1 MSEVQREAMLNYY
14 HLNDSLWEQ
23 FLSYIKGIATL
34 DFGLSITYKAP
45 VFDVILVRLP
55 WTLGIVGAATLL
67 SIVLGMIF
75 GLISAWRYPGK
86 IDRGLFLSMLGVS
99 AIPEFIIGMVL
110 LILLAVNFKWFP
122 LGGAETAFLRS
133 EQWFDHVWDLVR
145 HMILPVITLTLSSL
159 ASMYLLMRNEAIRIR
174 NEAFVEFAAA
184 KGIGGRAV
192 LMRHIARNSA
202 LPLLTMIAIR
212 IGSLLAGSVLVETV
226 FSYPGI
232 GKLLQEAILARDY
245 PLLHGLFLM
254 LTVFVLLL
262 NLLAEL
268 IYPYLDPRIRVAH
281 RGSLHEISAKVWPM
295 LSRLVYSDSNI
306 RADDC
311 PRFALLYRRG
321 KIDGPFRRALAWDQY
336 HRTGSVY
343 PICIW
348 SKDDLVYWYDGN
360 LDQYVS
366 KHYFRVARGL
376 LFPDGYR
383 SKCRC

>member
-1 MSEVQREAMLNYY
+1 MSRSKHLYTYLGVLLFVLLLNFWLPRLLPGGPADFLTGGSEDGAIFVSEEQRAAMLEYY
-14 HLNDSLWEQ
+14 HLNDSLGEQ
-23 FLSYIKGIATL
+23 FLSYMKGMVTL

-55 WTLGIVGAATLL
+55 WTLTIVGAATIL
-67 SIVLGMIF
+67 SILIGMLS

-86 IDRGLFLSMLGVS
+86 IDRGLFLSMLGFS

-110 LILLAVNFKWFP
+110 LILFAVNLKWLP

-133 EQWFDHVWDLVR
+133 DQWLDHALDLVK
-145 HMILPVITLTLSSL
+145 HMILPVITLTISSL

-174 NEAFVEFAAA
+174 NEPFIEFAAA

-212 IGSLLAGSVLVETV
+212 IGGLLAGSVLVETV

-254 LTVFVLLL
+254 LTVVVLLL
-262 NLLAEL
+262 NMLAEL
-268 IYPYLDPRIRVAH
+268 IYPYLDPRIRVEQ
-281 RGSLHEISAKVWPM
+281 RGEHS
-295 LSRLVYSDSNI
+295 
-306 RADDC
+306 
-311 PRFALLYRRG
+311 
-321 KIDGPFRRALAWDQY
+321 
-336 HRTGSVY
+336 
-343 PICIW
+343 
-348 SKDDLVYWYDGN
+348 
-360 LDQYVS
+360 
-366 KHYFRVARGL
+366 
-376 LFPDGYR
+376 
-383 SKCRC
+383 